1 MDSIQKIL
9 EDSRIQAFWK
19 YHASRL
25 NYQKEISKLNPFIN
39 KVKLI
44 AKRNID
50 PKIRNNQKE
59 LDLDLLIQKI
69 MNCYVSGKINTEQFL
84 KLLKINCDIG
94 RIDNTSPLYIRLEPI
109 IKKIHTIQKK
119 CITDKLVFIK
129 MKIVND
135 YYKKIV

>member
-44 AKRNID
+44 AKRNMD
-50 PKIRNNQKE
+50 PKIKN
-59 LDLDLLIQKI
+59 
-69 MNCYVSGKINTEQFL
+69 
-84 KLLKINCDIG
+84 
-94 RIDNTSPLYIRLEPI
+94 
-109 IKKIHTIQKK
+109 
-119 CITDKLVFIK
+119 
-129 MKIVND
+129 
-135 YYKKIV
+135 